1 VWVTKGDRARVRVRG
16 LPGEEFE
23 GQVTRS
29 TWAVDPK
36 ARTLRTE
43 IDVKNPGGRLRHDMF
58 ARAVLT
64 VEHRDTWTLPATALL
79 TQDEQTVCFRVE
91 NDRAVRTPVK
101 LGIRE
106 GQTVEVLKMQKKPS
120 KSGEEGVWEDLTG
133 EEKIAQ
139 DNVAGLTDGQTV
151 HVS

>member
-1 VWVTKGDRARVRVRG
+1 QTLLNYAKITAPYAGVVIKRNVNTRDFFQPAAGGSKGEPLFVVARMDPVRIFVDVPETDAVWVTKGDRARVRVRG

-91 NDRAVRTPVK
+91 N
-101 LGIRE
+101 
-106 GQTVEVLKMQKKPS
+106 
-120 KSGEEGVWEDLTG
+120 
-133 EEKIAQ
+133 
-139 DNVAGLTDGQTV
+139 
-151 HVS
+151 